1 MPMEWLGYASGI
13 FGIFTFVFAMI
24 TRGKSDGE
32 QLARIEVNG
41 LNIKTMVED
50 LKGELDKVK
59 IDQSVSKT
67 FRDKYEEPIKDLIK
81 AQKVQ
86 DKINNDRDHAMTDLK
101 DEIKKLNQKFD
112 RMMELFNQLIGEKNS
127 HSK

>member
-1 MPMEWLGYASGI
+1 MEWLGYATGL
-13 FGIFTFVFAMI
+13 FGIFTFVFSMI
-24 TRGKSDGE
+24 TRGKNDGE

-81 AQKVQ
+81 SQREQ
-86 DKINNDRDHAMTDLK
+86 EKINNDRDHVMTDLK
-101 DEIKKLNQKFD
+101 DEIQKLNRKFD
-112 RMMELFNQLIGEKNS
+112 RMMELFNRIIGEKNS
-127 HSK
+127 DSK

>member
-1 MPMEWLGYASGI
+1 MEWLGYASGL

-24 TRGKSDGE
+24 TRGKNDGE

-59 IDQSVSKT
+59 MDQAVSKT

-81 AQKVQ
+81 AQRQ
-86 DKINNDRDHAMTDLK
+86 QEKINNDRDHVMADLK
-101 DEIKKLNQKFD
+101 DEIAKLNIKFD

>member
-1 MPMEWLGYASGI
+1 MEWLGYASGL
-13 FGIFTFVFAMI
+13 FGVFTFVFAMN
-24 TRGKSDGE
+24 TKRKNDGE

-81 AQKVQ
+81 SQRQ
-86 DKINNDRDHAMTDLK
+86 QEKINNDRDHVMADLK
-101 DEIKKLNQKFD
+101 DEIAKLNIKFD